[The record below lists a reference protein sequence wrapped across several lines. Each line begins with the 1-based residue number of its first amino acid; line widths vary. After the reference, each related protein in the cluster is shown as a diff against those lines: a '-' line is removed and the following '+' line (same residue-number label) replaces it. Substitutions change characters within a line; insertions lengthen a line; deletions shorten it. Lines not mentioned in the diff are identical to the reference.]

1 VNAEPERFRIVVRPP
16 RESEWWDQARS
27 ELDAEPERVPELARP
42 LLGTEVRS
50 ELMSREDALTIHK
63 WAESL
68 PGWGDER
75 RLVLLRHP
83 SQATVD
89 WRDL

>member
-1 VNAEPERFRIVVRPP
+1 LSSDRRVKANGGTRPDP
-16 RESEWWDQARS
+16 
-27 ELDAEPERVPELARP
+27 ELDAEPERVPELARR
-42 LLGTEVRS
+42 LLGTEIRS

-68 PGWGDER
+68 PGWEDER
-75 RLVLLRHP
+75 RLMLLRHP